1 MAAEATNLEVD
12 RPSSGSFAHCQ
23 GPSTPAIT
31 PALRTDTS
39 ASALRVRK
47 PLGKF
52 LIEKGIVQ
60 LDQLERALEEQR
72 RSDHQKLLGE
82 VLVELQLCT
91 EDQITESLASGYG
104 VPYARISPKVAD
116 PKVISVLPREFL
128 EKHQVLPLFLV
139 DGVLTV
145 AVPEPANVFL
155 LEEIERVSGH
165 PAQVVAATVR
175 DIQATLQSYLPD
187 DQVFVIDD
195 IIDEVEPQ
203 EFKLIEPKV
212 AEVADLEQAAGD
224 SPVIKLVNY
233 CIYTAVKDGAS
244 DVHIEPG
251 EDFLRVRFRVD
262 GRLTE
267 KLRPPAQ
274 MHAAVA
280 SRIKIMAGLDIS
292 QSKLPQDGSIHVM
305 MDKRPIDLRVSTV
318 PGRHGE
324 KVVIRIIDNEKTS
337 LRLEK
342 LGFSYDTLKAWK
354 KLLTLPNGIL
364 LVTGP
369 TGSGKSTTLYAGLHE
384 INKDD
389 VNICTVEDPVEYVMP
404 GVNQFQVNEKAGF
417 TFAGALR
424 SLLRQDPDILM
435 IGEIRDAET
444 SRLAA
449 QSALTGHL
457 VLSSLHTNDAP
468 SAITRLFNLGIEP
481 YLVGATVGGV
491 LGQRLVRKLCQSC
504 REPYSPT
511 TNERRQMEKH
521 GGVVETLYRA
531 KGCTRCRNIGYA
543 GRIGIYELLVPDDAM
558 IERISSGVP
567 LVELREQAKRVGMK
581 TLRADGIEKVR
592 SGITTLDEVYRVTA

>member
-1 MAAEATNLEVD
+1 MAGQPANFDTATAAEASAARRTD
-12 RPSSGSFAHCQ
+12 RASAAG
-23 GPSTPAIT
+23 T
-31 PALRTDTS
+31 PALRIH
-39 ASALRVRK
+39 K
-47 PLGKF
+47 PLGQL
-52 LIEKGIVQ
+52 LIEKGILQ
-60 LDQLERALEEQR
+60 PDQLERALEEQR
-72 RSDHQKLLGE
+72 RSNHQKLLGE
-82 VLVELQLCT
+82 VLVEMQLAT
-91 EDQITESLASGYG
+91 DDQITESLAAGYG
-104 VPYARISPKVAD
+104 VPYARISPRVAD
-116 PKVISVLPREFL
+116 PKVISALPREFL

-139 DGVLTV
+139 EGILTV

-175 DIQATLQSYLPD
+175 DIKATLQAYLPD

-203 EFKLIEPKV
+203 EFKLIEQKV
-212 AEVADLEQAAGD
+212 ADIADLEQAAGD

-233 CIYTAVKDGAS
+233 CIYTAVKEGAS

-251 EDFLRVRFRVD
+251 EGMLRVRFRID

-267 KLRPPAQ
+267 KLRPPSQ

-292 QSKLPQDGSIHVM
+292 ERRLPQDGGIHVM

-324 KVVIRIIDNEKTS
+324 KVVIRIIDNEKAS
-337 LRLEK
+337 VHLEK

-354 KLLTLPNGIL
+354 RLLTLPNGIL

-389 VNICTVEDPVEYVMP
+389 VNICTVEDPVEYVLA

-424 SLLRQDPDILM
+424 SLLRQDPDVLM
-435 IGEIRDAET
+435 VGEIRDTDTA
-444 SRLAA
+444 RLATQA
-449 QSALTGHL
+449 ALTGHL

-468 SAITRLFNLGIEP
+468 GAITRLYNLGIEP

-491 LGQRLVRKLCQSC
+491 LAQRLVRKLCQSC
-504 REPYSPT
+504 KEAYSPT
-511 TNERRQMEKH
+511 ASERRQLEKQT
-521 GGVVETLYRA
+521 GAVDTLYKA
-531 KGCTRCRNIGYA
+531 KGCTRCRNLGFA

-558 IERISSGVP
+558 IERISTGAP
-567 LVELREQAKRVGMK
+567 LAELREHAKRLAMK
-581 TLRADGIEKVR
+581 TLRTDGMEKVK
-592 SGITTLDEVYRVTA
+592 SGITTLDEVFRVTA